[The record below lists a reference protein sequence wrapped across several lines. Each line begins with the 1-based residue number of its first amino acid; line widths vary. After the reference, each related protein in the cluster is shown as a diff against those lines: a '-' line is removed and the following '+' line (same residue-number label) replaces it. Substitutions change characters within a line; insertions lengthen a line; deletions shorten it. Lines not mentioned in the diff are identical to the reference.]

1 VIKRENERMS
11 EQFENDQFLQE
22 VIFQET
28 GNSKK
33 NVKIKDILRSLCTY
47 KYSQGFGF
55 LAADI
60 YCWYTM
66 CT

>member
-1 VIKRENERMS
+1 MIKRENEGMC

-22 VIFQET
+22 VIFQEPT
-28 GNSKK
+28 NL
-33 NVKIKDILRSLCTY
+33 NVKMKDILRSLCTY

-55 LAADI
+55 LAAGI